1 MTDAG
6 RTRHQPSAQ
15 PAGLARRQPSGTIG
29 LLPRSEVDPAVDG
42 PDARRGPG
50 VPHGL
55 STREVIERRLAGNRD
70 DDAFLVI
77 AVEGG
82 GLRGVVSGA
91 MLIALDDLGITRVA
105 DAIVGTSAGAVN
117 VAYLAAGR
125 TWDALSAY
133 YDLLPAH
140 LVRPTREAL
149 RGPLLRMDFLDE
161 LFTRRLPLLPDQIG
175 QHPVPIFATV
185 TDVDQQ
191 CTAAVALSGDG
202 DVHTWLKAS
211 SWLPVLAG
219 RPLRIDGRRW
229 LDGGVLCPNLA
240 TAGELFQATHVLSV
254 CSRAG
259 ATEGLSVGE
268 RLVRPVLNHWAAGLG
283 DRFLAARQQWAVD
296 AARLGAYT
304 DAVHRGTRVLRVT
317 PRPHRVRRLTRDVGL
332 LLDGARCG
340 YAPVMEYFGGQSRCH
355 FGVSNADRILRP
367 AARSANAEAATMRT
381 VTDPTVAGASLGAG
395 SDLGRT
401 APAGV
406 A

>member
-6 RTRHQPSAQ
+6 RPRHQPSAL
-15 PAGLARRQPSGTIG
+15 PPGFARRQPSGTVRPP
-29 LLPRSEVDPAVDG
+29 LMSEVDRMVGG
-42 PDARRGPG
+42 PLARRSPG

-55 STREVIERRLAGNRD
+55 STRSVIERRLSGNRD

-82 GLRGVVSGA
+82 GLRGVISGA

-105 DAIVGTSAGAVN
+105 DAIVGTSAGAIN

-133 YDLLPAH
+133 YDLLPTH
-140 LVRPTREAL
+140 LVRPAHEAL

-161 LFTRRLPLLPDQIG
+161 LFTRHRPLPPEQLG
-175 QHPVPIFATV
+175 RHPVPVFATV

-191 CTAAVALSGDG
+191 CTTAVALTGDV

-219 RPLRIDGRRW
+219 RPLRVDGRRW

-240 TAGELFQATHVLSV
+240 TAGDLFQATHVLSV
-254 CSRAG
+254 CSRADT
-259 ATEGLSVGE
+259 AEGPSVGE
-268 RLVRPVLNHWAAGLG
+268 RLVRPVLNHWSAGLG
-283 DRFLAARQQWAVD
+283 DRFLAARQQWAAD
-296 AARLGAYT
+296 AAQLGAYT
-304 DAVHRGTRVLRVT
+304 DALHRGTRVLRMT
-317 PRPHRVRRLTRDVGL
+317 PRPHRVGRLTRDVGL

-340 YAPVMEYFGGQSRCH
+340 YAPVIEYFGGQSRCH
-355 FGVSNADRILRP
+355 FGVGDTEHRRRP
-367 AARSANAEAATMRT
+367 AAPDAESAAMCTAAALT
-381 VTDPTVAGASLGAG
+381 GAG
-395 SDLGRT
+395 TSPGGGGDAARV